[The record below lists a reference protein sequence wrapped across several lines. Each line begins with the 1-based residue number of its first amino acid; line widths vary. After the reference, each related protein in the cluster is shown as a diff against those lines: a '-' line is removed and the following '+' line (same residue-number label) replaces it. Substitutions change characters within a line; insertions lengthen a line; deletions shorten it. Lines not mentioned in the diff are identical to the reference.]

1 MLYQNVQEKTF
12 ELHLANEQL
21 RLLTTLDSLTQVY
34 NRRGFTDAVRRE
46 FSKYKRNDEFFPI
59 ILIYIDFFQTD

>member
-1 MLYQNVQEKTF
+1 
-12 ELHLANEQL
+12 
-21 RLLTTLDSLTQVY
+21 VY

-59 ILIYIDFFQTD
+59 ILIYIDFFKRINDEHGHEAGG